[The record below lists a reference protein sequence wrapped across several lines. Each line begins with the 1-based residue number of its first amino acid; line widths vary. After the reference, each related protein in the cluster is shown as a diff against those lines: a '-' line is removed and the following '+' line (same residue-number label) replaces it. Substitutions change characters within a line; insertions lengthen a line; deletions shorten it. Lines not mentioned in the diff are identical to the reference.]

1 MGAEASA
8 CLTPRSE
15 LYEPGFDYC
24 QSIQKGR
31 RSLPLMVLH
40 IEAFVMGTNEDFLSQ
55 HPADDRWPGSPVVS
69 ALLGGKPVAEA
80 QHLSIPTGAIP
91 VLLQA
96 DAAPTAHLE
105 LNFQLERGDGQQH
118 EDFATLGIGVAR
130 LAYFGAPL
138 YTSLWLGL
146 DPKTTQNE
154 QGKENVLQCMMRSRR
169 PLLPKVKVTF
179 FRPYVPEAGIQWQ
192 PSSGINVLAP
202 DVQAT
207 LDDTDLGA
215 DEEEDCAV
223 KVAQVNGLIRCLR
236 ESNSVVTGLQR
247 ECRDHFGR
255 RLRDLKERIDEQ
267 RELLGVVS
275 QLALLRGEI
284 SIAYI
289 MRLAAL
295 QAWRRVSMV
304 GSCADR
310 LTMRVHD
317 TERFASLLRVAGE
330 RWFEESAFQSLQA
343 CLQAWRSWKQRAA
356 AVAGR
361 SAAAGDC
368 VSRRMDG
375 EGWALQRWVMAS
387 WRSYLRHPRSV
398 ADYAW
403 GARSD
408 ASAEVRLYLR
418 CWSMVTRSSRTVRK
432 VADHARLYLRLG
444 GAE

>member
-1 MGAEASA
+1 
-8 CLTPRSE
+8 
-15 LYEPGFDYC
+15 
-24 QSIQKGR
+24 
-31 RSLPLMVLH
+31 
-40 IEAFVMGTNEDFLSQ
+40 
-55 HPADDRWPGSPVVS
+55 
-69 ALLGGKPVAEA
+69 
-80 QHLSIPTGAIP
+80 
-91 VLLQA
+91 
-96 DAAPTAHLE
+96 
-105 LNFQLERGDGQQH
+105 
-118 EDFATLGIGVAR
+118 
-130 LAYFGAPL
+130 
-138 YTSLWLGL
+138 
-146 DPKTTQNE
+146 
-154 QGKENVLQCMMRSRR
+154 MMRSRR

-432 VADHARLYLRLG
+432 VADHAWGARSDASAEVRLYLRCWSTVTRSSRTMRKVADHAWGARSDASDEVRLYLRCWSTVTRSSWTGLYLRCWSMVTCGRWPTMPG
-444 GAE
+444 GRGVTPVPKSAST